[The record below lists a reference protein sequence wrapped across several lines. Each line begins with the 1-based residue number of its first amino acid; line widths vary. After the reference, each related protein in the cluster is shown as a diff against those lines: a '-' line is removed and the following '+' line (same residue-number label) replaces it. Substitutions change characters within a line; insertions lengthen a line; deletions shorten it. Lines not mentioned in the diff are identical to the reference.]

1 MPRQPRQFEV
11 GGIYH
16 ILNRGV
22 EKRKIFEKNQDY
34 SRFILGLEFFNS
46 TGYNDLWELLA
57 RGVSDTPQQTLRERI
72 DSERAKKRQPIVELM
87 AFALMPNHYHLI
99 LREILDG
106 GISLF
111 MQKMAGYSR
120 YFNKQNDRVGP
131 LFQSRYKSVPIK
143 DDRQLSTVF
152 AYVHTNPVVLKEPQ
166 WKDGKVKNAE
176 SVINWL
182 AKHGLSSYQD
192 YIGNLTYPTTTQRD
206 FFLDF
211 YGGPN
216 GCRKAVEDW
225 IRGKARTAEL
235 GPEIIE

>member
-22 EKRKIFEKNQDY
+22 EKRKIFEKDQDY
-34 SRFILGLEFFNS
+34 SRFILGLEFFND

-57 RGVSDTPQQTLRERI
+57 RGGTVPPQLMKERI
-72 DSERAKKRQPIVELM
+72 DGGREKKHEPIIELM

-99 LREILDG
+99 VREIIEG
-106 GISLF
+106 GTSLF
-111 MQKMAGYSR
+111 MRKMGGYST
-120 YFNKQNDRVGP
+120 YFNQQNNRMGP

-152 AYVHTNPVVLKEPQ
+152 AYVHTNPVGLKESQ
-166 WKDGKVKNAE
+166 WKDGKVKNAQ
-176 SVINWL
+176 SAINWL
-182 AKHGLSSYQD
+182 SKYRWSSYQD
-192 YIGNLTYPTTTQRD
+192 YVGNPTYPTATQRE
-206 FFLDF
+206 FFADF
-211 YGGPN
+211 YGGAT
-216 GCRKAVEDW
+216 GCRKAVESW

-235 GPEIIE
+235 GSEIIE